1 VSLAGLQAV
10 AAVAAETA
18 GFSPEMKGPHAYAQG
33 TGRDAYGGGKL
44 ADDPRLLSVANIFR
58 DPRSRVRRCVR
69 RLDGAL
75 ARHPESPESPR
86 LWALS
91 GVAVAQFLA
100 GRGAPATLR
109 ARRTLSRG
117 QPDDALESPSVLAI
131 DDHLCARRDADVR
144 L

>member
-1 VSLAGLQAV
+1 
-10 AAVAAETA
+10 
-18 GFSPEMKGPHAYAQG
+18 MKGPHAYAPG

-75 ARHPESPESPR
+75 ARHPESPESPGLR
-86 LWALS
+86 AVS

-100 GRGAPATLR
+100 GRGAPRHCAPGEPCHVDSPMMR
-109 ARRTLSRG
+109 WNRRLFWLSTTIF
-117 QPDDALESPSVLAI
+117 VLAVT
-131 DDHLCARRDADVR
+131 LTFGSELALQRS
-144 L
+144 